1 MKRYNLGEQIA
12 LTVLETD
19 KFKDNMISM
28 RFLFDLDQKKA
39 SARSLLAFMM
49 TNRTAIHPTNQSLTS
64 YLDDLY
70 GMNISMNTYG
80 LGACHM
86 LELRCSAIAD
96 QFVQESYSMVIRQ
109 FELLKEVL
117 FEPLLDEQG
126 LFDEE
131 LFEEAKMI
139 MRSRVLRRKDDPGSF
154 AIDENNKRI
163 GKGTPF
169 AISCLGEADAIEA
182 LTREDVKQAYQE
194 LLSQTVIEI
203 YVVGMVNQQQVQEMF
218 EQQEL
223 FASRNCTYPVF
234 YEWPQKEL
242 MKDEVQK
249 DIDQTTLLLTWL
261 TQINHTHPLYYAL
274 KVGNTMF
281 GGDANSFLF
290 RVVREQHSLCYTIY
304 SSVYSMDEVLVA
316 LAGISY
322 DKKEQ
327 TAALMEEQFQ
337 KLVDG
342 NFDEGQ
348 LETSKKLMIN
358 GLQSQFDST
367 GGIINFL
374 YQQTITQMNL
384 SVEEVI
390 ERIRQ
395 VTREQVIE
403 AMKSCQLVGEFVLR
417 ERDGVEDEINEEVSQ

>member
-1 MKRYNLGEQIA
+1 MKRYNVSDKIA
-12 LTVLETD
+12 LTVLETN
-19 KFKDNMISM
+19 KFKDNTISM

-49 TNRTAIHPTNQSLTS
+49 TNRTAAHPTNQSLTS

-96 QFVQESYSMVIRQ
+96 QFVHESYSLVVRQ
-109 FELLKEVL
+109 FELMKEVL
-117 FEPLLDEQG
+117 FNPLLDEDG
-126 LFDEE
+126 LFDSE

-154 AIDENNKRI
+154 AIDENNKQI
-163 GKGTPF
+163 GEGTPF
-169 AISCLGEADAIEA
+169 AISCLGDAFAIDA
-182 LTREDVKQAYQE
+182 LTREDVKQAYEE
-194 LLSQTVIEI
+194 LLENTVIEI
-203 YVVGMVNQQQVQEMF
+203 YAVGMINEEQVYAMFQE
-218 EQQEL
+218 QPL
-223 FASRNCTYPVF
+223 FKPRHNSYPVF
-234 YEWPQKEL
+234 YEWPKKEK
-242 MKDEVQK
+242 MEQEVQK
-249 DIDQTTLLLTWL
+249 DIDQTTLLMTWL
-261 TQINHTHPLYYAL
+261 TAINHNHPLYYAL

-322 DKKEQ
+322 DKKDQ
-327 TAALMEEQFQ
+327 TAALIEEQFQ

-348 LETSKKLMIN
+348 LETSRMLMIN
-358 GLQSQFDST
+358 GLQSQFDSI

-374 YQQTITQMNL
+374 YQQTITGMEL
-384 SVEEVI
+384 SIEQVI

-395 VTREQVIE
+395 VTKEQVIE
-403 AMKSCQLVGEFVLR
+403 AMQSCQLIGEFVLR
-417 ERDGVEDEINEEVSQ
+417 ERDGLEDEVNEEVSQ